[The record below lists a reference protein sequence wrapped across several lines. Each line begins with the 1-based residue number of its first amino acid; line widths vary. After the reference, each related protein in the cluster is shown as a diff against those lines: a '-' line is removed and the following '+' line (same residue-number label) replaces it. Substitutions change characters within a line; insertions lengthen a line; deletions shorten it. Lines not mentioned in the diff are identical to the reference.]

1 MRHAARRPP
10 DARPTPSRTLTTL
23 IPSSRAPL
31 SRRYGL
37 TVLEALACGTPA
49 VLPRCAVFDE
59 LWAEKLPGDWRYEAH
74 GEEPKRAVAIAE
86 ALACASCEKARV
98 RMASNPVKASWAD
111 ATNELLSQYEA
122 AIEGNLPYRQELA
135 TITKIVNQA
144 RARPAPPHVSTPPSS
159 PHIPHLTPH
168 LSPGR

>member
-1 MRHAARRPP
+1 M
-10 DARPTPSRTLTTL
+10 
-23 IPSSRAPL
+23 
-31 SRRYGL
+31 
-37 TVLEALACGTPA
+37 LEALACGTPA

-135 TITKIVNQA
+135 TITKIVDLGDGCVCGA
-144 RARPAPPHVSTPPSS
+144 GCRSHDLWVDPLPRLACSPAHPEVDESRLASAAA
-159 PHIPHLTPH
+159 
-168 LSPGR
+168 

>member
-1 MRHAARRPP
+1 M
-10 DARPTPSRTLTTL
+10 
-23 IPSSRAPL
+23 
-31 SRRYGL
+31 
-37 TVLEALACGTPA
+37 LEALACGTPA

-122 AIEGNLPYRQELA
+122 AIEGNLPYRQERRRSRRSSTRRA
-135 TITKIVNQA
+135 P
-144 RARPAPPHVSTPPSS
+144 ARPAPRRVHHS
-159 PHIPHLTPH
+159 PDLTPH